1 MTANCEKP
9 IPNTTNM
16 STHSNPPLVMWHVA
30 RSVRLS
36 FRYVCLFC
44 FCNDL
49 FLCHLFF
56 IHLLLILILPLAPP
70 PNNTVWGLS
79 RCTGSYEHTSL
90 ISNTRTLVC
99 LVYFRLTYL
108 FSI

>member
-1 MTANCEKP
+1 
-9 IPNTTNM
+9 M

-36 FRYVCLFC
+36 FRYVCFV
-44 FCNDL
+44 FVMIF

-70 PNNTVWGLS
+70 PNNTVWGVS

-99 LVYFRLTYL
+99 LVYFRLIFL